1 MPYHPRRSTNRLP
14 IDSLV
19 RKPAPLR
26 TLKSERTIKPTD
38 PSFMLICGPRAVCQP
53 RALARDRIGVR
64 PRTGIS
70 LRGVSRQGR
79 GVLWARS
86 GISSWGGGLFHR
98 HRSSPT
104 PGRSL
109 VSVGDRMRWGDLPLV
124 EIGTRSRSIAGG
136 DYPRSRMGP
145 VSHLV
150 DRLVFESEGRR
161 GTTRQ
166 ATPAVHRLEKTCEE
180 TLDSILWKCPT
191 RRFPNIQKLVSRRA
205 GEDSPECSSPKTP
218 ASRLRE
224 GFPVD
229 FVVECRHK
237 CIV

>member
-1 MPYHPRRSTNRLP
+1 
-14 IDSLV
+14 
-19 RKPAPLR
+19 
-26 TLKSERTIKPTD
+26 
-38 PSFMLICGPRAVCQP
+38 
-53 RALARDRIGVR
+53 
-64 PRTGIS
+64 
-70 LRGVSRQGR
+70 
-79 GVLWARS
+79 
-86 GISSWGGGLFHR
+86 
-98 HRSSPT
+98 
-104 PGRSL
+104 
-109 VSVGDRMRWGDLPLV
+109 
-124 EIGTRSRSIAGG
+124 
-136 DYPRSRMGP
+136 
-145 VSHLV
+145 LV